1 MIETTASAEHRL
13 GMPADKFLRDYW
25 QRKPLLIRG
34 AFADLDCPITPED
47 LAGLACEEYAL
58 SRIVIHD
65 AKPDR
70 WSLESGPFDES
81 RFASLPTRNWT
92 LLVQDVDKWDG
103 DVGALLD
110 AFAFLPSWRID
121 DIMVSYAVDGGSVGA
136 HVDQYDV
143 FLLQAQGKR
152 RWHIDTTANPSTD
165 FRDDVELRLLC
176 EFVPDHDWLLEPG
189 DMLYLPPGVPHH
201 GIAEGDCL
209 TFSVGMR
216 APAVSELVVDFA
228 ESLAES
234 LPDDLRYHDA
244 GMGIAAEPGK
254 IDTRALARVRD
265 ALKKLGEIDDA
276 SLIAWFPRFITRYRS
291 ANTPAPRPKPLTT
304 AQWERDRESGARLQ
318 TNPWA
323 RLAWIAQ
330 DDVATLYACGEAFS
344 CGTALA
350 PQLCKRSAASNIDL
364 NQLDARDSNVVRD
377 LINAGMFGL
386 HKPRPVRSLR

>member
-13 GMPADKFLRDYW
+13 GMPAEKFLRDHW

-47 LAGLACEEYAL
+47 LAGLACEEFAL

-65 AKPDR
+65 TKRDR
-70 WSLESGPFDES
+70 WALESGPFDES
-81 RFASLPTRNWT
+81 RFASLPKRDWT

-103 DVGALLD
+103 DVGALLE

-143 FLLQAQGKR
+143 FLLQAHGKR
-152 RWHIDTTANPSTD
+152 RWKIDTTENPSIE
-165 FRDDVELRLLC
+165 FRDDAELRLLRK
-176 EFVPDHDWLLEPG
+176 FVPDHDWLLEPG

-228 ESLAES
+228 ETLAEA
-234 LPDDLRYHDA
+234 LPEDLRYRDA
-244 GMGIAAEPGK
+244 GMGVANDPGEIDPAA
-254 IDTRALARVRD
+254 IARVRD
-265 ALKKLGEIDDA
+265 ALKKLNDIDDA
-276 SLIAWFPRFITRYRS
+276 SLTAWFPRFITRYRA
-291 ANTPAPRPKPLTT
+291 ANTPAPRPRPLTA
-304 AQWERDRESGARLQ
+304 AQWQRERESGARLQ

-323 RLAWIAQ
+323 RLAWTAQ
-330 DDVATLYACGEAFS
+330 GNDAVLHACGDAFACS
-344 CGTALA
+344 KTLA
-350 PQLCKRSAASNIDL
+350 RQLCSRTAVADIDL
-364 NQLDARDSNVVRD
+364 ARLETRDATVV
-377 LINAGMFGL
+377 LELVNAGMLGL
-386 HKPRPVRSLR
+386 HKPRQSKRPR